1 MGNPIQPVN
10 DATSL
15 LGLVHTVPANR
26 DAVHV
31 ACYQVELAETWNI
44 NNPAQMLMINKEG
57 FAVPTNDREKAL
69 GILDPFIQDVY
80 DLNNGDK
87 VWLILFPGM
96 IRSLSHYWEHEAFPA
111 APVEKS
117 FADFKAEQIA
127 EVEKTIAPDK
137 LESYHYLSNIADD
150 LEISLEELLSE
161 ADSKVRDPHHYY
173 TGGAEAEGYCLGRT
187 FWSHYQA
194 YTGTVVPENNQDNFI
209 SCSC

>member
-15 LGLVHTVPANR
+15 LGTVHLTPANR

-31 ACYQVELAETWNI
+31 ACFQVELGETWSI
-44 NNPAQMLMINKEG
+44 NHPAVMLMINKEG
-57 FAVPTNDREKAL
+57 LAVPTDDRSKAL

-80 DLNNGDK
+80 NLNVGDK

-111 APVEKS
+111 APVEQS
-117 FADFKAEQIA
+117 FAQFKADQIA
-127 EVEKTIAPDK
+127 EIEKTIAPDK
-137 LESYHYLSNIADD
+137 LESYRYLTNVADNLD
-150 LEISLEELLSE
+150 ISLEKLLSE
-161 ADSKVRDPHHYY
+161 AESKVLDPHHYY
-173 TGGAEAEGYCLGRT
+173 TGGDEAEGYSVGRT
-187 FWSHYQA
+187 FWAHYQI